1 MTNAR
6 PARFVARAE
15 SAQAWPASPAGVCPG
30 ALAQLD
36 GYRLPDRTVAA
47 LQRMGPSR
55 QVAAA
60 QVMVGQDN
68 CSGDLARA
76 LLAAT
81 PASQRVDDP
90 RGRQSDCKRAR
101 RLSAM
106 EKGLAQMQDTARA
119 QMSGYRD
126 DLFCLALTASFVRGW
141 ICEDV
146 VRTWLQLHYPG
157 AAHTLAQLAAV
168 SDSATVPKRPMRL
181 PYQAARKPMRSMP

>member
-15 SAQAWPASPAGVCPG
+15 SARAWPANPAGVCPE
-30 ALAQLD
+30 ALAQLN
-36 GYRLPDRTVAA
+36 GHRLPDRTVAA
-47 LQRMGPSR
+47 LQRMGSSR

-60 QVMVGQDN
+60 RVMVGQDN

-81 PASQRVDDP
+81 PASLRVDDP
-90 RGRQSDCKRAR
+90 RGRQSDCKSAR
-101 RLSAM
+101 LLSAM
-106 EKGLAQMQDTARA
+106 ERGLVQMQDAART
-119 QMSGYRD
+119 QMSGYHD
-126 DLFCLALTASFVRGW
+126 DLYCLALTASFVRSW

-168 SDSATVPKRPMRL
+168 SDRATVPKRPMRL
-181 PYQAARKPMRSMP
+181 PYQPARKPMGRMP